1 MAGCSQAP
9 LSQPEQPI
17 NVTQTPNSISE
28 EGNFVRVAVN
38 QVGSSVVL
46 IDAERTV
53 AVAPWLF
60 DHPLFHEFFGEDVFP
75 EIPREKLE
83 RSVGS
88 GFIIEADGV
97 ILTNAHLVKG
107 ADKVTV
113 TLTDGRRLLA
123 QVQGLDELTD
133 LAVVKIESTGSE
145 LPIAPLGDSDQVQVG
160 DWAIAVG
167 NPLGLNNTVT
177 FGIISSLERS
187 STQVGIPDKRLN
199 FIQTDAAINPGNSGG
214 PLLNASGEVI
224 GINTAILSG
233 AEGIGFAIP
242 INQAKAIKDALARG
256 EQIPHPYIG
265 VQIVTQTPEL
275 AQARNRDRTLQLPEI
290 NGVLIVKVLP
300 NTPAAAAGLSQED
313 IIIKID
319 GQSVTTVDQLQQMV
333 EESGIGQRLQLKVRR
348 GNQTV
353 TLSVEIGDLQEAG

>member
-1 MAGCSQAP
+1 MAGCSQAS
-9 LSQPEQPI
+9 LSQPQQPI

-28 EGNFVRVAVN
+28 EGNFVRRVVS
-38 QVGSSVVL
+38 QVGSAVVL

-60 DHPLFHEFFGEDVFP
+60 DNSLFREFLGDDVFP
-75 EIPREKLE
+75 KMPRERVE
-83 RSVGS
+83 RSEGS
-88 GFIIEADGV
+88 GFIIDVDGV

-107 ADKVTV
+107 ADRVTV

-133 LAVVKIESTGSE
+133 LAVVKIESRDSE
-145 LPIAPLGDSDQVQVG
+145 LPVAPLGDSDQVQVG

-167 NPLGLNNTVT
+167 NPLGLHNTVT

-187 STQVGIPDKRLN
+187 STQVGIPDKRLD

-242 INQAKAIKDALARG
+242 INEAKVIKDALARG
-256 EQIPHPYIG
+256 ERIPHPYIG
-265 VQIVTQTPEL
+265 LKIVTLTPEL
-275 AQARNRDRTLQLPEI
+275 AQVRNRIRTRQLPEI
-290 NGVLIVKVLP
+290 DGVLIVKVLP
-300 NTPAAAAGLSQED
+300 NTPAAAAGLTQED
-313 IIIKID
+313 IVIEID
-319 GQSVTTVDQLQQMV
+319 GQSVTTVEQLQQV
-333 EESGIGQRLQLKVRR
+333 VRDGEIWQSLQFKVRR
-348 GNQTV
+348 GDQTV
-353 TLSVEIGDLQEAG
+353 TLSVQIGDLQEAG

>member
-1 MAGCSQAP
+1 MAGCSQAFP
-9 LSQPEQPI
+9 SQPEQPT
-17 NVTQTPNSISE
+17 NVAQTPNSISE
-28 EGNFVRVAVN
+28 EGNFIRVVVN
-38 QVGSSVVL
+38 QVGSAVVL

-60 DHPLFHEFFGEDVFP
+60 DNSLFRELFGDDVFP
-75 EIPREKLE
+75 KMPREKLE

-88 GFIIEADGV
+88 GFIIDVDGV

-107 ADKVTV
+107 ADRVTV

-187 STQVGIPDKRLN
+187 SAQVGIPNKRLD

-242 INQAKAIKDALARG
+242 INEAKAIKDALARG

-265 VQIVTQTPEL
+265 VQIVTLTPEL
-275 AQARNRDRTLQLPEI
+275 AQASNRDRT
-290 NGVLIVKVLP
+290 
-300 NTPAAAAGLSQED
+300 
-313 IIIKID
+313 
-319 GQSVTTVDQLQQMV
+319 
-333 EESGIGQRLQLKVRR
+333 R
-348 GNQTV
+348 
-353 TLSVEIGDLQEAG
+353 